1 MAALVTFELV
11 SPERLL
17 ASMQAAQVVIPGEE
31 GDFGVLSGHMPVMS
45 TLRPGVVEVSEDGK
59 AEPTKLFVGGG
70 FVEVADDRV
79 TILAEDAMTLADVD
93 AEKIAQDLKD
103 AREDLADAKTDHE
116 KQLFDTQVKK
126 LEALSEVLA
135 RL

>member
-17 ASMQAAQVVIPGEE
+17 ASMQASQVVVPGEE

-79 TILAEDAMTLADVD
+79 TILAEDALALTDAD
-93 AEKIAQDLKD
+93 AEKTARDLSD

-116 KQLFDTQVKK
+116 KHLFQVKVKK
-126 LEALSEVLA
+126 LEALSEILA
-135 RL
+135 RQ

>member
-1 MAALVTFELV
+1 MAASVTFELV

-31 GDFGVLSGHMPVMS
+31 GDFGVLGGHMPVMS
-45 TLRPGVVEVSEDGK
+45 TLRAGVVEVSEEGN
-59 AEPTKLFVGGG
+59 AAPTKLFVGGG

-79 TILAEDAMTLADVD
+79 TVLAEDAVALADAD

-103 AREDLADAKTDHE
+103 AREDLADAKDDHE
-116 KQLFDTQVKK
+116 KQHYAAQVAR
-126 LEALSEVLA
+126 LEALSAALA
-135 RL
+135 QN

>member
-31 GDFGVLSGHMPVMS
+31 GDFGVLYGHMPVMS
-45 TLRPGVVEVSEDGK
+45 TLRAGVVEVSEDGN
-59 AEPTKLFVGGG
+59 ADPVKLFVGGG
-70 FVEVADDRV
+70 FVDVADDRV
-79 TILAEDAMTLADVD
+79 TVLAEDAVALADAD

-103 AREDLADAKTDHE
+103 AQEDLADAKDDHE
-116 KQLFDTQVKK
+116 KQHYTALVAR
-126 LEALSEVLA
+126 LEALSAALVQN
-135 RL
+135 